1 MVEGNFSRGNVRS
14 LEELINEKLTVFFCK
29 WGGHSVQRT
38 VFNTPFLV
46 TPVAAKDHPIIGYNV
61 IEEFVCGS
69 DPDKVKFVIS
79 MTIPSLPNISYVDL
93 KRTITENFDSEICVV
108 TTRKRTDIIEQR
120 VGNVY
125 VWRWSVIK
133 NRDILSQVREFT
145 ERTSSVWMSGQ
156 SGEGSLSDVPQRN
169 KFRDSHPKRN
179 NCRNHQCC

>member
-1 MVEGNFSRGNVRS
+1 MEGNFSRGNVRS

-29 WGGHSVQRT
+29 WGGRSIQRT

-108 TTRKRTDIIEQR
+108 TTRKRTDII
-120 VGNVY
+120 
-125 VWRWSVIK
+125 
-133 NRDILSQVREFT
+133 
-145 ERTSSVWMSGQ
+145 
-156 SGEGSLSDVPQRN
+156 
-169 KFRDSHPKRN
+169 
-179 NCRNHQCC
+179 